1 MTAGSKHDM
10 TIEQEYAARFP
21 QSQQLHRE
29 AAAHLPGGVT
39 HMARAFEPFPIYV
52 DRCVGPY
59 KWDVDGNRYIDFWT
73 GHGAMLLGHAHPAVV
88 EAIQEQAARGTHAG
102 GSTRREIEWAQ
113 LIMDMVP
120 CAESVKF
127 TSSGTEAT
135 LLALRAA
142 RAATGKSK
150 VIKFEGHFHGW
161 HDYVACGVVEPF
173 DVPLSAGIPEAVQD
187 TVILVPFN
195 DPEAL
200 NAALDASDDIA
211 AVIAEPGGSYDDAVP
226 TNPAFLAHLRAETAR
241 RGVVLIFD
249 EVVTG
254 FRYAVGGAQ
263 EYFGITPDMTTLAKV
278 MAGGLNGGAVVG
290 KRDIMGVFEVRSD
303 AHWNRYQMV
312 PHPGTFNAN
321 PLSAAAG
328 VAALKIIASGEP
340 TNHAQEMMD
349 LNEARL
355 QRGARPPRRAGLR
368 LRPRL
373 DLQDVHRRRGAAPHP
388 SRFQQPQG
396 RHRHPATRHPPHPPA
411 AQGHAAQR
419 RRSDARRRLSL
430 RRPHPRHRRGNGAGV
445 RPHRGPLAGGG
456 GGIGADWHGVWLP
469 RLTPL

>member
-1 MTAGSKHDM
+1 MTASSKHDL

-29 AAAHLPGGVT
+29 ATAHLPGGVT
-39 HMARAFEPFPIYV
+39 HMARSFEPFPIYV
-52 DRCVGPY
+52 DRCIGPY

-73 GHGAMLLGHAHPAVV
+73 GHGSMLLGHAHPAVV
-88 EAIQEQAARGTHAG
+88 EAIREQAANGTHAG

-173 DVPLSAGIPEAVQD
+173 NVPLSAGVPEAVQD
-187 TVILVPFN
+187 TVVLVPFN
-195 DPEAL
+195 DPDAL
-200 NAALDASDDIA
+200 NSALDASDDIA

-226 TNPAFLAHLRAETAR
+226 SNPNFLAHLRAETTR

-263 EYFGITPDMTTLAKV
+263 EYFGVTPDMTTLAKV

-290 KRDIMGVFEVRSD
+290 RRDMMAVFEPRSD

-328 VAALKIIASGEP
+328 VAALNIIAGGEP
-340 TNHAQEMMD
+340 TNHAKEMMD
-349 LNEARL
+349 LMKRGFNEVLQRRGVPGCAYGRASIFKTYIGAEAPRLTGLDFSNLKDDTAALLRGTPLTPLLRKGMLLNGVDMMRAAGFLSAAHTPDIVEETVQAFDRTLARL
-355 QRGARPPRRAGLR
+355 QAEGA
-368 LRPRL
+368 
-373 DLQDVHRRRGAAPHP
+373 V
-388 SRFQQPQG
+388 
-396 RHRHPATRHPPHPPA
+396 
-411 AQGHAAQR
+411 
-419 RRSDARRRLSL
+419 
-430 RRPHPRHRRGNGAGV
+430 
-445 RPHRGPLAGGG
+445 
-456 GGIGADWHGVWLP
+456 
-469 RLTPL
+469 